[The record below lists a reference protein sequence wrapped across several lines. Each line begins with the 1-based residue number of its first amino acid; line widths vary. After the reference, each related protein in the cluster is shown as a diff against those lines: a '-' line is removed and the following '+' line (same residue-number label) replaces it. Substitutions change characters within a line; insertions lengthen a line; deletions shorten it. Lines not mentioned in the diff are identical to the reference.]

1 MIIKIDNRET
11 ELIKSCSYLLE
22 ISPSYKNIQ
31 LVVANLPIGDI
42 IISNL
47 DTELVIVERKSLRDL
62 AASIKDGRYE
72 EQSYRLNG
80 IAHNNHNIIYLI
92 EGDMNKFNIF
102 KDRMEKM
109 TLYSSMVSLNLY
121 KGFSVIRCINIE
133 ETALFLCNM
142 AYKMGKCEVEGRQLF
157 YSNPTSTF
165 TKQQTE
171 KQQNEKQQTENQIQN
186 DPLKEENG
194 ISNDEDN
201 NENNNEIKNYCS
213 VVKKVKK
220 ENITKENIGEILLC
234 QIPNVS
240 STTAIAVMSHF
251 NNFADLIISIGKDE
265 QCIKNISYT
274 NAKGQTR
281 KITKTAIQSI
291 IDYLK
296 PNNTTD

>member
-11 ELIKSCSYLLE
+11 DLIKSCTYLLE

-31 LVVANLPIGDI
+31 LQVVNLPIGDI
-42 IISNL
+42 IISKE
-47 DTELVIVERKSLRDL
+47 DKELVIVERKSIRDL

-80 IAHNNHNIIYLI
+80 LPHHNHNIIYLI

-121 KGFSVIRCINIE
+121 KGFSVIRSINIE

-142 AYKMGKCEVEGRQLF
+142 AYKMSKCETDGRKFF
-157 YSNPTSTF
+157 YPNP
-165 TKQQTE
+165 KL
-171 KQQNEKQQTENQIQN
+171 KQQNDNQEPQNENQIQEKEQ
-186 DPLKEENG
+186 DQDQEQQHLEEEN
-194 ISNDEDN
+194 DDN
-201 NENNNEIKNYCS
+201 NNVKNYCS

-251 NNFADLIISIGKDE
+251 KNFAELVISIGNDE
-265 QCIKNISYT
+265 QCLKNISYT

-281 KITKTAIQSI
+281 KITKTAIQNI

-296 PNNTTD
+296 PTNS

>member
-11 ELIKSCSYLLE
+11 DLIKSCTYLLE

-31 LVVANLPIGDI
+31 LQVVNLPIGDV
-42 IISNL
+42 IISNKEE
-47 DTELVIVERKSLRDL
+47 DLVIVERKSIRDL
-62 AASIKDGRYE
+62 AASIKDGRYD

-80 IAHNNHNIIYLI
+80 IPHHNHNIIYLI

-121 KGFSVIRCINIE
+121 KGFSVIRSINIE

-142 AYKMGKCEVEGRQLF
+142 AYKMIKCETDGRKFF
-157 YSNPTSTF
+157 YPNPNP
-165 TKQQTE
+165 KP
-171 KQQNEKQQTENQIQN
+171 KQQNENQIQE
-186 DPLKEENG
+186 KEQDQEQQHLE
-194 ISNDEDN
+194 EDN
-201 NENNNEIKNYCS
+201 DDNNNVKNYCS

-251 NNFADLIISIGKDE
+251 KNFAELVISIGNDE
-265 QCIKNISYT
+265 QCLKNISYT

-281 KITKTAIQSI
+281 KITKTAIQNI

-296 PNNTTD
+296 PTNS

>member
-11 ELIKSCSYLLE
+11 DLIKSCTYLLE

-31 LVVANLPIGDI
+31 LQVVNLPIGDV
-42 IISNL
+42 IISNKEE
-47 DTELVIVERKSLRDL
+47 DLVIVERKSIRDL
-62 AASIKDGRYE
+62 AASIKDGRYD

-80 IAHNNHNIIYLI
+80 IPHHNHNIVYLI

-121 KGFSVIRCINIE
+121 KGFSVIRSINIE

-142 AYKMGKCEVEGRQLF
+142 AYKMIKCETDGRKFF
-157 YSNPTSTF
+157 YPNPKP
-165 TKQQTE
+165 KQE
-171 KQQNEKQQTENQIQN
+171 SQNDNKEPQNENQIQEQHQQEQHLQEQNLQEQDN
-186 DPLKEENG
+186 DV
-194 ISNDEDN
+194 
-201 NENNNEIKNYCS
+201 KNYCS

-251 NNFADLIISIGKDE
+251 KNFADLIISIGKDE
-265 QCIKNISYT
+265 QCLKNISYT

-281 KITKTAIQSI
+281 KITKTAIQNI

-296 PNNTTD
+296 PTIS

>member
-11 ELIKSCSYLLE
+11 DLIKSCTYLLE

-31 LVVANLPIGDI
+31 LQVGNLPIGDV
-42 IISNL
+42 IISNKEE
-47 DTELVIVERKSLRDL
+47 DLVIVERKSIRDL
-62 AASIKDGRYE
+62 AASIKDGRYD

-80 IAHNNHNIIYLI
+80 IPHHNHNIVYLI

-121 KGFSVIRCINIE
+121 KGFSVIRSINIE

-142 AYKMGKCEVEGRQLF
+142 AYKMIKCETDGRKFF
-157 YSNPTSTF
+157 YPHPKP
-165 TKQQTE
+165 KQE
-171 KQQNEKQQTENQIQN
+171 SQNDNKEPQNENQIQEQHLQEEHLQEQHLQEQDN
-186 DPLKEENG
+186 DV
-194 ISNDEDN
+194 
-201 NENNNEIKNYCS
+201 KNYCS

-251 NNFADLIISIGKDE
+251 KNFADLIISIGKDE
-265 QCIKNISYT
+265 QCLKNISYT

-281 KITKTAIQSI
+281 KITKTAIQNI

-296 PNNTTD
+296 PTNS

>member
-11 ELIKSCSYLLE
+11 DLIKSCTYILE

-31 LVVANLPIGDI
+31 LQVVNLHIGDV
-42 IISNL
+42 IISNKEE
-47 DTELVIVERKSLRDL
+47 DLVIVERKSIRDL
-62 AASIKDGRYE
+62 AASIKDGRYD

-80 IAHNNHNIIYLI
+80 IPHHNHNIIYLI

-121 KGFSVIRCINIE
+121 KGFSVIRSINIE

-142 AYKMGKCEVEGRQLF
+142 AYKMSKCETDGRKFF
-157 YSNPTSTF
+157 YPNPKP
-165 TKQQTE
+165 KQE
-171 KQQNEKQQTENQIQN
+171 PQNENQIQEKEQHL
-186 DPLKEENG
+186 PLEQHLQEQHLQEEG
-194 ISNDEDN
+194 
-201 NENNNEIKNYCS
+201 NEMKNYCS

-234 QIPNVS
+234 QIQNVS

-251 NNFADLIISIGKDE
+251 KNFAELVISIGNDE
-265 QCIKNISYT
+265 QCLKNISYT

-281 KITKTAIQSI
+281 KITKTAIQNI
-291 IDYLK
+291 IEYLK
-296 PNNTTD
+296 PANS

>member
-11 ELIKSCSYLLE
+11 DLIKSCTYILE

-31 LVVANLPIGDI
+31 LQVVNLHIGDV
-42 IISNL
+42 IISNKEE
-47 DTELVIVERKSLRDL
+47 DLVIVERKSIRDL
-62 AASIKDGRYE
+62 AASIKDGRYD

-80 IAHNNHNIIYLI
+80 IPHHNHNIIYLI

-121 KGFSVIRCINIE
+121 KGFSVIRSINIE

-142 AYKMGKCEVEGRQLF
+142 AYKMSKCETDGRKFF
-157 YSNPTSTF
+157 YPNPKP
-165 TKQQTE
+165 KQE
-171 KQQNEKQQTENQIQN
+171 PQNENQIQEKEQHL
-186 DPLKEENG
+186 PLEQHLQEQHLQEEG
-194 ISNDEDN
+194 
-201 NENNNEIKNYCS
+201 NEMKNYCS

-251 NNFADLIISIGKDE
+251 KNFAELVISIGNDE
-265 QCIKNISYT
+265 QCLKNISYT

-281 KITKTAIQSI
+281 KITKTAIQNI
-291 IDYLK
+291 IEYLK
-296 PNNTTD
+296 PANS